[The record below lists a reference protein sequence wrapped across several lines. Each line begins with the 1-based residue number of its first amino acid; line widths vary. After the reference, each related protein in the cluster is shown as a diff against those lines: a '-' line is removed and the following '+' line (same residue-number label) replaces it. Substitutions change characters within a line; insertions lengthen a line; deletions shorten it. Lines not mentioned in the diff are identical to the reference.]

1 MRANYEQLTRFCY
14 QGRKLRE
21 QFDDDTG
28 PFVSSAVTTA
38 YFSHLRECIVCRR
51 ARARLLRE
59 HDRAKP
65 PVRP

>member
-21 QFDDDTG
+21 QFDNTFY
-28 PFVSSAVTTA
+28 PPYNAAVTTA